1 MSTWILICR
10 KWEILQ
16 LITVL
21 LHSFQFSLL
30 YLGVEI
36 KLESMIL
43 SLYLLIF
50 GDSHVIVI
58 EYKIGKIL
66 PRCLYVASKHF
77 IWYNRRYRDNNSEYR
92 YQIKRQWLKNFAC
105 SRRFWSI
112 FCKYQSIY
120 WMQLRTTILNL
131 WDLVSNATGS
141 SIWRIFD
148 KSCVTR
154 R

>member
-1 MSTWILICR
+1 MRDTAVDNCFTTLFPIFTSVVGSWNQTRINDFVPISPDIR
-10 KWEILQ
+10 R
-16 LITVL
+16 
-21 LHSFQFSLL
+21 FSCNRDR
-30 YLGVEI
+30 I
-36 KLESMIL
+36 QNWQNIAS
-43 SLYLLIF
+43 
-50 GDSHVIVI
+50 
-58 EYKIGKIL
+58 
-66 PRCLYVASKHF
+66 CLYVASKHF

-105 SRRFWSI
+105 SRRFRSI